1 MIASGRFD
9 SFRSG
14 LTTVKDGKSAKIAV
28 VIPCYRVKAKILGVI
43 KLIGP
48 EVSLIIVV
56 DDRCPE
62 TSGQYVLDSQRDP
75 RVQVVFHEHNKGVG
89 GAVISGY
96 RKAVE
101 AGADIVV
108 KVDGDGQMD
117 PRLLPHFVAPILGG
131 EADYAKGNRFYSR
144 RATNN
149 MPAIRLIGNAI
160 LSFMTKASSGYYGIF
175 DPTNGYTAIHRR
187 AIQSLDLDRIA
198 ERYFFESDLLIQL
211 GDVRAVVV
219 DVPMEA
225 VYADEKSSLRIA
237 HVVGDFLVRHAHAY
251 MHRLFYSYF
260 IRDFNAAS
268 VNLVLGFFL
277 TCFGVIFGAMKWVG
291 SIETGIVVTTG
302 TVMIAVLPIVIGVQM
317 LLFFL
322 GYDMSHEPQRP
333 LQARASLTTLARP
346 IVESHDS

>member
-1 MIASGRFD
+1 LIEADPLD
-9 SFRSG
+9 SFPPG
-14 LTTVKDGKSAKIAV
+14 LAIVKDGTNAKVAV
-28 VIPCYRVKAKILGVI
+28 VIPSYRVKAKILDVI

-48 EVSLIIVV
+48 EVCLIFVV
-56 DDRCPE
+56 DDQCPE
-62 TSGQYVLDSQRDP
+62 GSGQHVLDSQDDP
-75 RVQVVFHEHNKGVG
+75 RVKVIFHSKNKGVG

-96 RKAVE
+96 RAAAD

-117 PRLLPHFVAPILGG
+117 PRLLSHFVAPIVGG

-149 MPAIRLIGNAI
+149 MPAVRLIGNAM

-175 DPTNGYTAIHRR
+175 DPTNGYTAIHKR
-187 AIQSLDLDRIA
+187 AILSLDLDKIA

-225 VYADEKSSLRIA
+225 VYADEKSSLRVS

-251 MHRLFYSYF
+251 AHRLFYSYF
-260 IRDFNAAS
+260 IRDFNMGTI
-268 VNLVLGFFL
+268 NLVLGFFL
-277 TCFGVIFGAMKWVG
+277 TCFGVIFGAIKWAG
-291 SIETGIVVTTG
+291 SIETGVVVTTG
-302 TVMIAVLPIVIGVQM
+302 TVMLSVLPIVIGVQM

-322 GYDMSHEPQRP
+322 AYDMSHEPKRP

-346 IVESHDS
+346 VVDSDNS